1 MIMELA
7 REITAGRRLTSREEC
22 EPLLSEELGALN
34 EAADYIRREM
44 TGDKVDLCCIINGRS
59 GRCSEDCKFCAQ
71 ASCNH
76 TGVSEYSFL
85 DTETILRDCG
95 KYAALGV
102 DRYSIVTAGR
112 SLSGEDLDHAAEA
125 YRALHER
132 YPGMK
137 LCGSH
142 GLESD
147 EAFWR
152 MKEAGVDTVH
162 CNVETSRHYFPQ
174 ICSTHTYEDKVRS
187 IRRAKAAGLHVCC
200 GGIIGMG
207 ESWADR
213 IDMALEIAEL
223 DPQSI
228 PLNVLIPIPGT
239 PFEDLEI
246 MKNED
251 VLRTVSI
258 FRFVNPEKQIRIA
271 AGRFRFEDG
280 GAALFRAG
288 ASATITGDMLTTVGN
303 NTRED
308 RAMFR
313 EMGFRL
319 KPASGE
325 EF

>member
-1 MIMELA
+1 
-7 REITAGRRLTSREEC
+7 
-22 EPLLSEELGALN
+22 
-34 EAADYIRREM
+34 
-44 TGDKVDLCCIINGRS
+44 
-59 GRCSEDCKFCAQ
+59 
-71 ASCNH
+71 
-76 TGVSEYSFL
+76 
-85 DTETILRDCG
+85 
-95 KYAALGV
+95 
-102 DRYSIVTAGR
+102 
-112 SLSGEDLDHAAEA
+112 
-125 YRALHER
+125 
-132 YPGMK
+132 
-137 LCGSH
+137 
-142 GLESD
+142 
-147 EAFWR
+147 
-152 MKEAGVDTVH
+152 
-162 CNVETSRHYFPQ
+162 
-174 ICSTHTYEDKVRS
+174 
-187 IRRAKAAGLHVCC
+187 
-200 GGIIGMG
+200 MG

-319 KPASGE
+319 KPAFGE